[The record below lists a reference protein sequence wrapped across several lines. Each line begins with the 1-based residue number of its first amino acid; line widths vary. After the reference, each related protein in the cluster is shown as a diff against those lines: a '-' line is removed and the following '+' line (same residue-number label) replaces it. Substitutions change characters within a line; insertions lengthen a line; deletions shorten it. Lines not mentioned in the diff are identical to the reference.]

1 MLGFFF
7 HEINS
12 IKLPPPSKKN
22 FSFSCTSCFSFNVAD
37 FLLKAFN
44 TFARLSLIFIF
55 PFSFPLDTMTVAVA
69 AADVH
74 TGCLLLS
81 EDVATVDVTT
91 VGLAV
96 VEEGVGVD

>member
-1 MLGFFF
+1 MFDFFF
-7 HEINS
+7 HDRKS

-22 FSFSCTSCFSFNVAD
+22 FSFSCTSCFSFNIAD
-37 FLLKAFN
+37 FFLKAFS

-55 PFSFPLDTMTVAVA
+55 PFSFPLDTLTIAM

-81 EDVATVDVTT
+81 EDVATVDVIT

-96 VEEGVGVD
+96 VEEGVDVD